1 MSATTSRAFSGDADL
16 NLLVDFVRARMVER
30 LPGATYWHPGDIVWQ
45 LYQFLRSGPLDEVR
59 LWFDGDELAGFAI
72 FEPPLRIQADIAPG
86 APAAIYEQAIEWAIE
101 LRRKGLPAGNE
112 TIPVAYQPLGTNT
125 LATSVLNSDAE
136 RAAQLTAMG
145 FQRGSTGETRF
156 AANLDER
163 PPSSLPAG
171 YRLRHATDADLEERV
186 DLHRDAWSVWGP
198 SGTTVRTYRWLR
210 AAPLYDETLDIV
222 LESPDGRLV
231 SYCVCWAD
239 AESGVAT
246 FEPVGTRPAFTGQ
259 GLAQATIVGA
269 LHRLRERGMHTALVS
284 TSSENA
290 PAQALYRRC
299 GFRVIDTESFW
310 TKRVVE

>member
-1 MSATTSRAFSGDADL
+1 MSAITSRAFSGDSDL
-16 NLLVDFVRARMVER
+16 HLLIDFVRARMVER
-30 LPGATYWHPGDIVWQ
+30 MPGATYWHPGDVVWQ
-45 LYQFLRSGPLDEVR
+45 LYQFLRAGPLDEVR
-59 LWFDGDELAGFAI
+59 MWFEGDALAGFAI
-72 FEPPLRIQADIAPG
+72 FEAPLRVQADVAPG
-86 APAAIYEQAIEWAIE
+86 ASPTIYEQVIEWATA
-101 LRRKGLPAGNE
+101 LRRRGLAAGDEN
-112 TIPVAYQPLGTNT
+112 IPIAYQPLGADT
-125 LATSVLNSDAE
+125 LATAVLNSDAE
-136 RAAQLTAMG
+136 RAAKLEAMG
-145 FQRGSTGETRF
+145 FHRGTTGETRF
-156 AANLDER
+156 AANLNQL
-163 PPSSLPAG
+163 PPSSIPAG
-171 YRLRHATDADLEERV
+171 FRLRHATDADIEERV

-210 AAPLYDETLDIV
+210 AAPLYEESLDIV
-222 LESPDGRLV
+222 LEAPDGRLV

-239 AESGVAT
+239 PESGVAT

-310 TKRVVE
+310 TREVES